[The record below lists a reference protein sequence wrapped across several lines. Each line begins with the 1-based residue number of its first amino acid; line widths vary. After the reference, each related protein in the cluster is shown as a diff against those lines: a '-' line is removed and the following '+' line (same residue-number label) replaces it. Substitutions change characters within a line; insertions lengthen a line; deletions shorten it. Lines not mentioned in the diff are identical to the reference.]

1 MQHAQQLGLHGQRQ
15 LTHFI
20 QEQGAAI
27 GQFELAPALV
37 QRAGK
42 GAAHMPEQFAFDQG
56 LGQGGAVEADQR
68 FVGARRGGVDRLG
81 HQLLADPGF
90 AGDQHGQVAAADQL
104 DFLDQALVR
113 FALADHF
120 LVLLAA
126 GLAIDL
132 GALVLVFGPQRQALD
147 ALSHVDGGCGKA
159 GEGLQGVQFDP
170 FKPLGIEGVQGQ
182 QAPGLVVDKQRAAHA
197 VVDFQ
202 VAVQAGDQAVIRVGQ
217 FAVTVEAGR
226 AGAAQQDL
234 EARMFADLE
243 ASAQGIG
250 AQAVHRQR
258 HQPLAIQA

>member
-1 MQHAQQLGLHGQRQ
+1 M
-15 LTHFI
+15 
-20 QEQGAAI
+20 
-27 GQFELAPALV
+27 
-37 QRAGK
+37 
-42 GAAHMPEQFAFDQG
+42 
-56 LGQGGAVEADQR
+56 
-68 FVGARRGGVDRLG
+68 
-81 HQLLADPGF
+81 
-90 AGDQHGQVAAADQL
+90 
-104 DFLDQALVR
+104 R

-120 LVLLAA
+120 LGLLAT

-147 ALSHVDGGCGKA
+147 AFSHVDGGRGEA
-159 GEGLQGVQFDP
+159 GEGLQGVQLDP
-170 FKPLGIEGVQGQ
+170 FKALGIEGVQGQ
-182 QAPGLVVDKQRAAHA
+182 QPPGLVVDKQRAAHA

-202 VAVQAGDQAVIRVGQ
+202 LAVQTGDQAVIGVRQ
-217 FAVTVEAGR
+217 LAVTVEAGR